1 MRGVLTSR
9 FHNPEPSYSWEPLDL
24 DEIKRLTDIQL
35 NHKGWKIYFTNF
47 HLLQTQNHTNECK
60 AKSLHA
66 GYFGCNCILGNAL
79 VAIWKAGSQEID
91 GVGRGRELFV
101 NVPYDNV
108 NDKEI
113 LVSIEKRPKQV
124 QDLIFMGFEQLIT
137 LLKVYEVTRLVLE
150 FGPPMR
156 LYTEE
161 RFKVRKYV
169 REIDGDI
176 LWNILHD
183 IKEEKKE
190 CLEEKKV
197 LALIEK

>member
-9 FHNPEPSYSWEPLDL
+9 FHNPEPSYSWEPLNL

-35 NHKGWKIYFTNF
+35 NHNGWKIYFTNF
-47 HLLQTQNHTNECK
+47 HLLQTQNHTKECQDYYINRE
-60 AKSLHA
+60 
-66 GYFGCNCILGNAL
+66 YFGCNCILGNAL
-79 VAIWKAGSQEID
+79 VAIWKAGSTEID

-101 NVPYDNV
+101 NVPYELV
-108 NDKEI
+108 EDKTI
-113 LVSIEKRPKQV
+113 LTDITKRSKQV

-137 LLKVYEVTRLVLE
+137 LLKVYEVTRLVLD

-197 LALIEK
+197 LLLQ